1 MEQALAIVLVV
12 VLLWAVLRVARF
24 FVKLVLLAIVVAVII
39 GAYFY
44 FF

>member
-12 VLLWAVLRVARF
+12 VLLWAALRVARF
-24 FVKLVLLAIVVAVII
+24 FVKLVLLAIVAAVLI